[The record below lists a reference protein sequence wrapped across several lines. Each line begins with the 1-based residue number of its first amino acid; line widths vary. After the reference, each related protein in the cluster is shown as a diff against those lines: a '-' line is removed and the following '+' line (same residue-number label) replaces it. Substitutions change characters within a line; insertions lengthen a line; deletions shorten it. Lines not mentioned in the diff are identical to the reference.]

1 MEISIL
7 LMEQIIEL
15 FIMILMGFIIVKA
28 GIVKDEDSK
37 VLSKIVLYLII
48 PCVIINA
55 FQVDY
60 TSEKVKELLLVF
72 AASVLLQVILL
83 AAVWG
88 VGKVLKLNE
97 VETTS
102 IYYSNSGNLIVPLVT
117 FILGKEWVLYGCV
130 FMSVQLVF
138 LWTHGKNTISREG
151 KWDWKKIVFNI
162 NMISVFAGV
171 VLFFTRIRLP
181 EIVNQTL
188 SSVGSM
194 IGPASMIV
202 TGMLIAEMNLRN
214 IFENVKVYFISFL
227 RLVVIPVISLAI
239 LKISGL
245 VNIHP
250 DGKKLL
256 LIVFLAAITQM
267 CQVYGNDSKYAS
279 AINVMTTL
287 LSIITMPLMVLLYQT
302 MM

>member
-1 MEISIL
+1 MR
-7 LMEQIIEL
+7 
-15 FIMILMGFIIVKA
+15 
-28 GIVKDEDSK
+28 
-37 VLSKIVLYLII
+37 
-48 PCVIINA
+48 IINVNTITQNIKDMCIKA
-55 FQVDY
+55 NHFLAEDMDQAMKHALD
-60 TSEKVKELLLVF
+60 TEQSPLGRQILDQLQDNLKI
-72 AASVLLQVILL
+72 AAEDMIPICQDTGM
-83 AAVWG
+83 AV
-88 VGKVLKLNE
+88 
-97 VETTS
+97 
-102 IYYSNSGNLIVPLVT
+102 
-117 FILGKEWVLYGCV
+117 
-130 FMSVQLVF
+130 VF
-138 LWTHGKNTISREG
+138 LKVGQDVHFEG
-151 KWDWKKIVFNI
+151 GSLED
-162 NMISVFAGV
+162 A
-171 VLFFTRIRLP
+171 
-181 EIVNQTL
+181 VNE
-188 SSVGSM
+188 GSM

-256 LIVFLAAITQM
+256 LIVFLAVITPSASTITQM